1 MGKATNDLRKEHEV
15 ILHALDL
22 LDQALQSNTKD
33 DQLKLQFGNELVNF
47 LKTFADKCHHG
58 KEENHLFTAL
68 VDKGFPSDSG
78 PIGVMLQEHKQG
90 REYIALMKKSL
101 DSNDLPG
108 FSANAALYRDLLR
121 NHIAK
126 ENNILL
132 CWQTKLWRMT
142 FRIRYTK
149 NLWITKKPYLDMES
163 MKNFIQ
169 HFKNGKRNQGKITK
183 G

>member
-126 ENNILL
+126 ENNILFML
-132 CWQTKLWRMT
+132 ADKALEDDIQDTL
-142 FRIRYTK
+142 Y
-149 NLWITKKPYLDMES
+149 KKFMDHEETILGHGVHEELHS
-163 MKNFIQ
+163 SLQKWEAE
-169 HFKNGKRNQGKITK
+169 FKEK
-183 G
+183 